1 MIKRKKSISLALA
14 ALATISLSGCS
25 SVTSSSEGYILTYTY
40 NGNTFNIST
49 SQIIDRYLNEN
60 RNEHAATF
68 YDALN
73 EVVIRLAF
81 EEGGDLAEFKSTVDR
96 EATDAVKNEQETAD
110 NNGQSW
116 DEYLQGQ
123 ITGDDLTTAEREQEL
138 FLQKQYEAMQ
148 TTVEEQ
154 YFERFNDYQRDTNA
168 STAEQ
173 EMQNTYNLL
182 YGENGYIQKQVP
194 YHIRHIL
201 IQVDASDD
209 YGYARGQISSDNAHK
224 IYQVFTALANGN
236 SFSSVANSYT
246 DDSSGNTGSN
256 GEKLGGEYIM
266 DNEESF
272 VNEFKLGIYTYD
284 LLLKNQTDYQKDSNY
299 QEKKDNL
306 HIPESVEE
314 GLKNFGVTWIP
325 YGVIDRL
332 EDVRNVETSP
342 TTGQSVY
349 GGDANYFPRNIYF
362 NKYFQNRNV
371 GFITNE
377 TLPSIQDLTGSEDVN
392 SIDWKN
398 YKNDPTS
405 LNGKDTYTRED
416 PISGKKVFSDIDN
429 TGHYATTG
437 EEFFNSSDEER
448 KNFQDLEINGVT
460 KKVLCD
466 QNGNPIMVVRNQE
479 SSSGIHLIVIER
491 SAFDVNGG
499 SAETENPWKAS
510 IEEYYAPVSPKDTD
524 QIDSSTGRPYW
535 TSTAPNYTENNVL
548 LPKQTYV
555 QTSKVT
561 LDTQINTPVQ
571 TLTNRVSTLSE
582 NIRTAIDTYDT
593 YKWLNRDNSVQ
604 LNKIADQDIQQMVDN
619 YIAKETRTALDSA
632 AQTLEDSWMNY
643 ENSIVQQTRQREY
656 MLLPEIL
663 AADFGNPSLY
673 QKGAPGYNAAY
684 DEITAGGQN

>member
-40 NGNTFNIST
+40 NGNQFNIST
-49 SQIIDRYLNEN
+49 GQIIDRYLNEN

-81 EEGGDLAEFKSTVDR
+81 EEGGDLDEFKSTVDS

-123 ITGDDLTTAEREQEL
+123 VPGDDLTTAEREQEL
-138 FLQKQYEAMQ
+138 FLQKQYEAMK

-154 YFERFNDYQRDTNA
+154 YFERFNDYQRDSNA

-224 IYQVFTALANGN
+224 IYQVFTALTGN
-236 SFSSVANSYT
+236 NTFSSVANSYT

-284 LLLKNQTDYQKDSNY
+284 LLLKDQTEYKKDSNY
-299 QEKKDNL
+299 EEKRDNL
-306 HIPESVEE
+306 HIPESVEQ
-314 GLKNFGVTWIP
+314 GLTDFGVTWIP
-325 YGVIDRL
+325 YEVIDKL
-332 EDVRNVETSP
+332 EEVRNTETSP

-362 NKYFQNRNV
+362 NKYFQNRNI
-371 GFITNE
+371 GFITDE
-377 TLPSIQDLTGSEDVN
+377 SLPTIADLTGEAT
-392 SIDWKN
+392 DWAN
-398 YKNDPTS
+398 YENDPS
-405 LNGKDTYTRED
+405 DSAQKDMYTRTD
-416 PISGKKVFSDIDN
+416 PVSGNKVFSDIDN
-429 TGHYATTG
+429 TGHYQTTG
-437 EEFFNSSDEER
+437 QKYSGLTEEQLN
-448 KNFQDLEINGVT
+448 KFQEIKIDGVT
-460 KKVLCD
+460 KNVLCD

-499 SAETENPWKAS
+499 TDDVNPWKAS

-535 TSTAPNYTENNVL
+535 TTTAPNYKVGDVI

-593 YKWLNRDNSVQ
+593 YKWLNRDNAIK
-604 LNKIADQDIQQMVDN
+604 LNKIADQDIQQMVDS

-643 ENSIVQQTRQREY
+643 ANSILQQTRQREY

>member
-1 MIKRKKSISLALA
+1 MIKRKKSISVALA
-14 ALATISLSGCS
+14 ALAAISLSGCS

-673 QKGAPGYNAAY
+673 QKGAPGYNPAY

>member
-14 ALATISLSGCS
+14 ALAAISLSGCS

-49 SQIIDRYLNEN
+49 GQIIDRYLNEN

-81 EEGGDLAEFKSTVDR
+81 EEGGDLDEFKSTVDS

-123 ITGDDLTTAEREQEL
+123 VPGDDLTTAEREQEL
-138 FLQKQYEAMQ
+138 FLQKQYEAMK

-154 YFERFNDYQRDTNA
+154 YFERFNDYQRDSKA

-224 IYQVFTALANGN
+224 IYQVFTALTGN
-236 SFSSVANSYT
+236 NTFSSVANSYT
-246 DDSSGNTGSN
+246 DDSNGNTGSN

-284 LLLKNQTDYQKDSNY
+284 LLLKDQTEYKKDSNY
-299 QEKKDNL
+299 EEKRDNL
-306 HIPESVEE
+306 HIPESVEQ
-314 GLKNFGVTWIP
+314 GLTDFGVTWIP
-325 YGVIDRL
+325 YEVIDKL
-332 EDVRNVETSP
+332 EEVRNTETSP

-362 NKYFQNRNV
+362 NKYFQNRNI
-371 GFITNE
+371 GFITDE
-377 TLPSIQDLTGSEDVN
+377 SLPTIADLTGEET
-392 SIDWKN
+392 DWAN
-398 YKNDPTS
+398 YKNDPS
-405 LNGKDTYTRED
+405 DSAQKDMYTRTD
-416 PISGKKVFSDIDN
+416 PVSGNKVFSDIDN
-429 TGHYATTG
+429 TGHYQTTG
-437 EEFFNSSDEER
+437 QRYSGLTEEQLN
-448 KNFQDLEINGVT
+448 KFQEIKIDGVT
-460 KKVLCD
+460 KNVLCD

-499 SAETENPWKAS
+499 TDDVNPWKAS

-535 TSTAPNYTENNVL
+535 TTTAPNYKVGDVI

-593 YKWLNRDNSVQ
+593 YKWLNRDNSIK
-604 LNKIADQDIQQMVDN
+604 LNKIADQDIQQMVDS

-643 ENSIVQQTRQREY
+643 ANSILQQTRQREY

>member
-40 NGNTFNIST
+40 NGNQFNIST
-49 SQIIDRYLNEN
+49 GQIIDRYLNEN

-429 TGHYATTG
+429 IGHYATTG
-437 EEFFNSSDEER
+437 EEFFNSSDEEW

-499 SAETENPWKAS
+499 SAETGNPWKAS

-593 YKWLNRDNSVQ
+593 YKWLNRDNAVQ

-643 ENSIVQQTRQREY
+643 ANSIVQQTRQREY

-673 QKGAPGYNAAY
+673 QKGAPGYNPAY

>member
-81 EEGGDLAEFKSTVDR
+81 EEGGDLDEFKSTVDS

-123 ITGDDLTTAEREQEL
+123 VPGDDLTTAEREQEL
-138 FLQKQYEAMQ
+138 FLQKQYEAMK

-154 YFERFNDYQRDTNA
+154 YFERFNDYQRDSKA

-224 IYQVFTALANGN
+224 IYQVFTALTGNN

-284 LLLKNQTDYQKDSNY
+284 LLLKDQTEYKKDSNY
-299 QEKKDNL
+299 DEKRGNL
-306 HIPESVEE
+306 HIPKSVET
-314 GLKNFGVTWIP
+314 GLTDFGVTWIP
-325 YGVIDRL
+325 YEVIDTL

-371 GFITNE
+371 AFITDE
-377 TLPSIQDLTGSEDVN
+377 SLPTIADLTGEAT
-392 SIDWKN
+392 DWSN
-398 YKNDPTS
+398 YENDPS
-405 LNGKDTYTRED
+405 DSAPKDMYTRTD
-416 PISGKKVFSDIDN
+416 PVSGNKVFSDIDN
-429 TGHYATTG
+429 TGHYQTTG
-437 EEFFNSSDEER
+437 QRYSGLTEEQLN
-448 KNFQDLEINGVT
+448 KFQEITIDDVT
-460 KKVLCD
+460 KNVLCD

-499 SAETENPWKAS
+499 STETRDPWKAS
-510 IEEYYAPVSPKDTD
+510 IEEYYAPVSPKETD
-524 QIDSSTGRPYW
+524 QIDTSTGRPYW
-535 TSTAPNYTENNVL
+535 TSTAPNYTEDGVL

-593 YKWLNRDNSVQ
+593 YKWLNRDNAIK
-604 LNKIADQDIQQMVDN
+604 LNKIADADIQEMVDN

-643 ENSIVQQTRQREY
+643 ANSIVQQTRQREY

>member
-40 NGNTFNIST
+40 NGNQFNIST
-49 SQIIDRYLNEN
+49 GQIIDRYLNEN

-224 IYQVFTALANGN
+224 IYQVFTALTGNN

-284 LLLKNQTDYQKDSNY
+284 LLLKDQTDYQKDSNY
-299 QEKKDNL
+299 KEKRDNL
-306 HIPESVEE
+306 HIPESVEQ
-314 GLKNFGVTWIP
+314 GLTDFGVTWIP
-325 YGVIDRL
+325 YEVIDRL
-332 EDVRNVETSP
+332 EEVRNVETSP
-342 TTGQSVY
+342 STGQSVY

-362 NKYFQNRNV
+362 NKYFQNRNI
-371 GFITNE
+371 GFITDE
-377 TLPSIQDLTGSEDVN
+377 RLPLKSELSGDVSNWLAYENPYVEGSN
-392 SIDWKN
+392 QHAM
-398 YKNDPTS
+398 
-405 LNGKDTYTRED
+405 YTRTD
-416 PISGKKVFSDIDN
+416 SVSGNKVFSDVDDN
-429 TGHYATTG
+429 GHYQTTG
-437 EEFFNSSDEER
+437 ERYAELSEDQL
-448 KNFQDLEINGVT
+448 KKFQPITINGKT
-460 KKVLCD
+460 KNVLCD

-593 YKWLNRDNSVQ
+593 YKWLNRDNAVQ

-643 ENSIVQQTRQREY
+643 ANSIVQQTRQREY

-673 QKGAPGYNAAY
+673 QKGAPGYNPAY

>member
-673 QKGAPGYNAAY
+673 QKGAPGYNPAY